1 MQRIIAKGR
10 GRRPYDGPMV
20 DRDADR
26 RAIRAI
32 VAEHERGFN
41 EKDPGRLAAGYREL
55 SWAVDARGVEV
66 EGRAAMLEAA
76 RAMPADQ
83 HARFAPGDVEL
94 LGDDAAI
101 MHAYVSATTPAGE
114 PLDVGHAMI
123 KLYVFA
129 RGEDGWEVVA
139 RQDTLVR

>member
-1 MQRIIAKGR
+1 M
-10 GRRPYDGPMV
+10 P

-41 EKDPGRLAAGYREL
+41 EKDPARLAARYREL

-66 EGRAAMLEAA
+66 EGRAAMVEAA
-76 RAMPADQ
+76 KDVPAEQ
-83 HARFAPGDVEL
+83 FARFSPGHVEF
-94 LGDDAAI
+94 LGEDAAI
-101 MHAYVSATTPAGE
+101 MHAYVSAATAGGE
-114 PLDVGHAMI
+114 ALDVGHAMI

-129 RGEDGWEVVA
+129 RGDDGWEVVA
-139 RQDTLVR
+139 RQETLVRPGT